1 MAGTIATAVP
11 GIMQGSTDDVER
23 TKSSILRDLIVGIGK
38 THLKKT
44 FGIRHQS
51 TRIYNFVPAFPRVTS
66 NCYVLVLRRE
76 EQVLRFAL
84 QQLSNFQDGR
94 RHGTESKRVAV

>member
-11 GIMQGSTDDVER
+11 GIMQGSMDDIER

-44 FGIRHQS
+44 VGIRHQS

-66 NCYVLVLRRE
+66 NCYVLVLRVKNKCLDSR
-76 EQVLRFAL
+76 
-84 QQLSNFQDGR
+84 S
-94 RHGTESKRVAV
+94 SS